1 MAASVFLETMVL
13 SESLISRIFLKPN
26 RFWFQKNDGKSYR
39 LTSEGNVR
47 QNTQN
52 DKRII
57 NTIYLKPDIP
67 LIKKN
72 CQKIVM

>member
-1 MAASVFLETMVL
+1 MVL

-47 QNTQN
+47 KNAQN
-52 DKRII
+52 DKTI
-57 NTIYLKPDIP
+57 NTIYLKPDTP
-67 LIKKN
+67 LIKK
-72 CQKIVM
+72 IVRKLSCKCTFTDIFTC